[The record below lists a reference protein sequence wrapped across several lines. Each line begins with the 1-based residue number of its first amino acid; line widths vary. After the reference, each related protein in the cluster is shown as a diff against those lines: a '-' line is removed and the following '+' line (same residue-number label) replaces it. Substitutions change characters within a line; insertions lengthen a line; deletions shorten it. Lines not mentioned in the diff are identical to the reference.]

1 VEHNPIK
8 RPQTCPDPITLPKYG
23 VGSSSSNSYRQFL
36 LTSLQ
41 SAGAKVDYVGTVK
54 SGTMSDKDNEGH
66 PGWVI
71 DQISGAA
78 NSVASAGIK
87 PNVVLLHA
95 GTNDCGTYGWEDAHT
110 RLGKLIDVVVAKW
123 SEAAVIVAK
132 IIPSTNANTLANIKS
147 FNSKVQGKQ
156 TRDFAYYSVRSR
168 ADVSV

>member
-1 VEHNPIK
+1 
-8 RPQTCPDPITLPKYG
+8 
-23 VGSSSSNSYRQFL
+23 
-36 LTSLQ
+36 
-41 SAGAKVDYVGTVK
+41 VK

-78 NSVASAGIK
+78 NTVANAGIK

-123 SEAAVIVAK
+123 PEAAVIVAK

-147 FNSKVQGKQ
+147 FNSKVQGMWISELVIISVSAKANLIVQ
-156 TRDFAYYSVRSR
+156 ASSTPVLMLARGSVSWIWARLSTRRQISAMLFTRMIRGSR
-168 ADVSV
+168 RWLLFGSPG

>member
-1 VEHNPIK
+1 
-8 RPQTCPDPITLPKYG
+8 
-23 VGSSSSNSYRQFL
+23 
-36 LTSLQ
+36 
-41 SAGAKVDYVGTVK
+41 
-54 SGTMSDKDNEGH
+54 MSDKDNEGH

-78 NSVASAGIK
+78 NTVANAGIK

-123 SEAAVIVAK
+123 PEAAVIVAK

-147 FNSKVQGKQ
+147 FNSKVQGMWISETL
-156 TRDFAYYSVRSR
+156 TRVVVPYGFEN
-168 ADVSV
+168 